1 LVEDVQNN
9 IEKEKINTQFKQE
22 IMMWFLNQ
30 IEEKFRDVLYL
41 YYYEEKS
48 YDEIAEIIESN
59 KNSVWTMI
67 LNGKKALKEKIKDK
81 KILEEL
87 SI

>member
-1 LVEDVQNN
+1 MD
-9 IEKEKINTQFKQE
+9 
-22 IMMWFLNQ
+22 
-30 IEEKFRDVLYL
+30 EKFRDVLYL

-48 YDEIAEIIESN
+48 YDEIADIIESN
-59 KNSVWTMI
+59 KNSVGTMI
-67 LNGKKALKEKIKDK
+67 SNGKKALKEKIKDE